1 METPEGMRLN
11 RFLARAG
18 RGARRSVED
27 DIRTGMVTVNGVVV
41 RNPAVRVTSGDV
53 VRFDG
58 ARVAVPAVFLA
69 AMNKPVGVETTMDT
83 DAPRGVHTLSRGMPP
98 GTTPVGRLDVRTGG
112 LLLWSNDGD
121 LNYRLTHP
129 KWALEREYILLFH
142 EPPDPRAMDRLRKGA
157 FIARGQFS
165 RPLTVARA
173 GGDERLRLVIATGRN
188 REVRRLCSACGVNL
202 TGLERVRYGPVS
214 LKDIPRGTWRPLT
227 RAETGELYRS
237 VGLDP

>member
-27 DIRTGMVTVNGVVV
+27 DVRAGMVTVNGVVV
-41 RNPAVRVTSGDV
+41 RNPAVRVTAGDL

-58 ARVAVPAVFLA
+58 ARVTLPDVFLA
-69 AMNKPVGVETTMDT
+69 AMNKPAGVETTMDP

-98 GTTPVGRLDVRTGG
+98 GTAPVGRLDVRTGG

-121 LNYRLTHP
+121 LTYRLTHP
-129 KWALEREYILLFH
+129 RWAVEREYILLFH
-142 EPPDPRAMDRLRKGA
+142 EPPDFRALERLRKGS
-157 FIARGQFS
+157 FIAPGQFS
-165 RPLTVARA
+165 RPLSVARA

-188 REVRRLCSACGVNL
+188 REVRRLCAACGVNL
-202 TGLERVRYGPVS
+202 SGLERIRYGPVS

-227 RAETGELYRS
+227 RAETDGLYRAA
-237 VGLDP
+237 GLDP

>member
-1 METPEGMRLN
+1 M
-11 RFLARAG
+11 
-18 RGARRSVED
+18 ED

-165 RPLTVARA
+165 RPLTVGPGRGGRTAEA
-173 GGDERLRLVIATGRN
+173 GHRNRQEPGSQKALFRLRRQPYGAGAGKVRPGFPEGHPPGDLAPPDPGRD
-188 REVRRLCSACGVNL
+188 RRTL
-202 TGLERVRYGPVS
+202 PVGW
-214 LKDIPRGTWRPLT
+214 P
-227 RAETGELYRS
+227 
-237 VGLDP
+237 